1 MRWKDLR
8 RSSNVRDVRGAGGGG
23 RMPLGRGGRG
33 VGGGI
38 GVLVILGLAFVLGG
52 PEAVMQLLSGSG
64 GVAPSGEQGAPL
76 TANDEASDFVAR
88 VLGSTEDVWGALFAQ
103 AGETYQAPELTL
115 FGGAV
120 QSACGYASAAS
131 GPFYCPG
138 DHRVYLD
145 TTFFD
150 ELARMGGPGDFAAAY
165 VIGHEVGHH
174 VQTIARHVRS
184 GARRAAARQ
193 SSRGEPL
200 ASRDGAASRLLRR
213 RLGESREPGD
223 ARARARRRRGRARR
237 GRRHRRRSVAAQRR
251 AQRDARLVH
260 ARLIRGAAAL
270 AAKRA
275 APPAIRPPAI
285 LSTSHTGTQGMLDH
299 RLIDGRAVRDRI
311 LDSVAARVHAGVAKH
326 KLGRLV
332 SISIGEH
339 KEVAVYVRGQASAA
353 KKVGIPFEDQT
364 WPSTLSQDECKTRLR
379 AMNDDE
385 SVLGVI
391 LQRPIPKH
399 IHGRSLASAIHP
411 LKDIEGM
418 NPASI
423 GDIVYNDAALVP
435 CTAAASVELI
445 KATGLNLHG
454 LEVVMIG
461 HSEIVG
467 KPAAFM
473 LMAEGA
479 TVTVC
484 HHLTRSVAAHSRR
497 ADAVLVA
504 VGKPRFLRA
513 DMVKPGAAVID
524 IGINQI
530 AGPNGETMIVGDV
543 DTDNVK
549 EVASWVTPVP
559 GGVGP
564 VTVAMFMR
572 NAITAHE
579 KQLAAGWLR

>member
-1 MRWKDLR
+1 M
-8 RSSNVRDVRGAGGGG
+8 
-23 RMPLGRGGRG
+23 
-33 VGGGI
+33 
-38 GVLVILGLAFVLGG
+38 
-52 PEAVMQLLSGSG
+52 
-64 GVAPSGEQGAPL
+64 
-76 TANDEASDFVAR
+76 
-88 VLGSTEDVWGALFAQ
+88 
-103 AGETYQAPELTL
+103 
-115 FGGAV
+115 
-120 QSACGYASAAS
+120 
-131 GPFYCPG
+131 
-138 DHRVYLD
+138 
-145 TTFFD
+145 
-150 ELARMGGPGDFAAAY
+150 
-165 VIGHEVGHH
+165 
-174 VQTIARHVRS
+174 
-184 GARRAAARQ
+184 
-193 SSRGEPL
+193 
-200 ASRDGAASRLLRR
+200 
-213 RLGESREPGD
+213 
-223 ARARARRRRGRARR
+223 
-237 GRRHRRRSVAAQRR
+237 
-251 AQRDARLVH
+251 
-260 ARLIRGAAAL
+260 
-270 AAKRA
+270 
-275 APPAIRPPAI
+275 
-285 LSTSHTGTQGMLDH
+285 DH

-311 LDSVAARVHAGVAKH
+311 LAQVAERVRAGAAKH
-326 KLGRLV
+326 PLGKLV

-353 KKVGIPFEDQT
+353 KRIGIPFEDQT
-364 WPSTLSQDECKTRLR
+364 WPSTLTQDECKARLV
-379 AMNDDE
+379 AMNDDPG
-385 SVLGVI
+385 VLGVI

-399 IHGRSLASAIHP
+399 LHGRSLASAIHP
-411 LKDIEGM
+411 FTDVEGM

-423 GDIVYNDAALVP
+423 GNIVYNDLALAP

-484 HHLTRSVAAHSRR
+484 HHMTRSVAAHSRR

-504 VGKPRFLRA
+504 VGKPKFLSA

-530 AGPNGETMIVGDV
+530 TGPNGEAQIVGDV
-543 DTDNVK
+543 DTEHVM

-564 VTVAMFMR
+564 VTVAMIMR